1 MLVLIVMM
9 LNSGFMCCGCNIIKT
24 KVMAVIVMR
33 IS

>member
-24 KVMAVIVMR
+24 KVMAVIFFG